1 MEDRKHETHEHDHRR
16 DPREPRKVPA
26 DSPIGTTHDPN
37 STTTG
42 TEVEPDDVFPPRTK
56 K

>member
-1 MEDRKHETHEHDHRR
+1 MTEKRPPQHDGK
-16 DPREPRKVPA
+16 REPRKVPV

-42 TEVEPDDVFPPRTK
+42 TPTEPDDVFPPRTDEK
-56 K
+56 THDR